1 MKYWEEFHDKF
12 GFGDG
17 DEVPPDA
24 WAMRYVYIREINR
37 IAKALGSAV
46 RLFANDRSGL
56 HNSYLIGRAA
66 AKTVENVQELSL
78 CKGLYRGSWDPG
90 SDCTEPDSDAAMD
103 AAIAAAEEME
113 LEDLVSVKVT
123 IAGRHR
129 SGRKA
134 RRRAA

>member
-37 IAKALGSAV
+37 IAKALGSVV

-56 HNSYLIGRAA
+56 HNSYLIGRVA

-78 CKGLYRGSWDPG
+78 CKGLYRGGWDPG
-90 SDCTEPDSDAAMD
+90 QNSTEPDADAAMD

>member
-1 MKYWEEFHDKF
+1 MKYWEDFHDKF

-37 IAKALGSAV
+37 IAKALGSVV

-56 HNSYLIGRAA
+56 HNSYLIGRVA

-78 CKGLYRGSWDPG
+78 CKGLYRGGWDPG
-90 SDCTEPDSDAAMD
+90 PNSTEPDADAAMD